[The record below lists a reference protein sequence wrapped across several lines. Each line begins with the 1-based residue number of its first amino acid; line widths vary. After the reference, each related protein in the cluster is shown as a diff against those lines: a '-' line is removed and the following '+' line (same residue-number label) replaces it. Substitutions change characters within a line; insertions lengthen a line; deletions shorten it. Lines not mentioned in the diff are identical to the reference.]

1 MDAPAPVHLQGK
13 YKLIRFI
20 LSTKDFALKFELI
33 KSVRK
38 WVLKALSDSG
48 FASDKETRII
58 VYGYIIYFCGIPI
71 AWRSK
76 GMKSVELS
84 TTKAEYMALSV
95 LILTA
100 TPLTVIRRLRL
111 RAPTRHIGTLGRCTQ
126 NSHRT

>member
-1 MDAPAPVHLQGK
+1 
-13 YKLIRFI
+13 
-20 LSTKDFALKFELI
+20 
-33 KSVRK
+33 
-38 WVLKALSDSG
+38 
-48 FASDKETRII
+48 
-58 VYGYIIYFCGIPI
+58 
-71 AWRSK
+71 
-76 GMKSVELS
+76 MKSVELS